1 MRAAI
6 DAELG
11 PLASR
16 VSRELSPNDEM
27 FALGGSWTNYL
38 WIATSALHCIRRSMG
53 LVGRQDARSILDMA
67 SGHGRVL
74 RVLKAAF
81 PEARTT
87 ACDVNRDGVEFCARE
102 FGALPVISHADPQ
115 RVELE
120 GPFDLVWCGSLFT
133 HLDSPRWGGFFDLI
147 ESELE
152 PGALFVFTVFG
163 AQIAESWRS
172 GVQDPELTPESIAR
186 ILKGYD
192 ESGFGYADY
201 PAATGWGDAVVTPEW
216 VCNTIAGRERLR
228 FVDHWPAGWVGSQ
241 DVVTCV
247 RESP

>member
-1 MRAAI
+1 MSAAI

-11 PLASR
+11 PLAAR
-16 VSRELSPNDEM
+16 VSCELSPNDEM
-27 FALGGSWTNYL
+27 FAFGRNWTNYL
-38 WIATSALHCIRRSMG
+38 WIATSALHCIRRSMNLIG
-53 LVGRQDARSILDMA
+53 KQDARSILDMA

-74 RVLKAAF
+74 RVLKVAF

-102 FGALPVISHADPQ
+102 FGAVPVVSHDDPEQ
-115 RVELE
+115 VDLE

-133 HLDSPRWGGFFDLI
+133 HLDSPRWAGFLDLI
-147 ESELE
+147 DSELE

-172 GVQDPELTPESIAR
+172 GVQDPELTPEAIAR

-192 ESGFGYADY
+192 ESGFGYANY
-201 PAATGWGDAVVTPEW
+201 PDAVRWGDAVLTPDW
-216 VCNTIAGRERLR
+216 VRETIAGRERLR
-228 FVDHWPAGWVGSQ
+228 FVDHWPSGWVGSQ

-247 RESP
+247 CE